1 MSREENLMILRLL
14 QEGTITAE
22 QAAALLAAVD
32 KPAAEAEPAPA
43 AVPPPP
49 PPPPPDPAIESEA
62 LSRARAKIAAAREK
76 VAGVQEQLAAA
87 EEKIDAAQGSE
98 NPMGGLSDALKDL
111 PGMRSVFDAIKGI
124 DANRLAAD
132 ARKQARKIGKSL
144 RDSIDALPR
153 DLGQWAGPLG
163 DPDYRVPLEAVVAL
177 DEGRTLRLRNPSGSI
192 EVVGADVPE
201 CRIAATVDAWGADVD
216 ALRGAA
222 SAISLDVQGTD
233 DGALVAVQ
241 GPELSKRLR
250 CDLKIFVPANGR
262 KISAVSPAGDIVVR
276 AVRSA
281 GIVVASVSGSIEIA
295 ECAGDVTTE
304 TASGSTALQG
314 ISGNVIARSTSGD
327 IRGVRLHGE
336 RISAKTQSGDI
347 QLDETG
353 TAALELE
360 TVSGDIRS
368 DAQSG
373 RVSVRTVSGDVTVSG
388 AVEASWDA
396 SLRTVSGRIALG
408 FAGADT
414 GNVDAETVSGDCAL
428 RFVDAVSGAFDA
440 RTRSGR
446 VAGVL
451 PGGAALADPP
461 EGAAGPVR
469 FGSGDG
475 LTVAVRSLS
484 GDIES
489 TVVEP
494 GT

>member
-32 KPAAEAEPAPA
+32 KPAVEVDPVPAP
-43 AVPPPP
+43 VSPLP
-49 PPPPPDPAIESEA
+49 PPPPPDAAIESEA
-62 LSRARAKIAAAREK
+62 LARARAKITAARER

-124 DANRLAAD
+124 DANRLASD

-163 DPDYRVPLEAVVAL
+163 EPDYRLPLEAVVAL

-192 EVVGADVPE
+192 EVVGAEVPE
-201 CRIAATVDAWGADVD
+201 CRIAATVDAWGPDVD
-216 ALRGAA
+216 VLRTVAA
-222 SAISLDVQGTD
+222 GVQLDVQTTD
-233 DGALVAVQ
+233 DGVLVAVQ
-241 GPELSKRLR
+241 GPELAKRLR
-250 CDLKIFVPANGR
+250 CDLKVFVPAQGR
-262 KISAVSPAGDIVVR
+262 KISAVSPTGDIAVR
-276 AVRSA
+276 AVRSN
-281 GIVVASVSGSIEIA
+281 GIVAASVSGSIEIS

-314 ISGNVIARSTSGD
+314 IAGNAVARSTSGD
-327 IRGVRLHGE
+327 IHGVRLHGD
-336 RISAKTQSGDI
+336 RVSAKTQSGDI

-353 TAALELE
+353 KASLELE

-368 DAQSG
+368 EGQAG

-388 AVEASWDA
+388 DLEAGWDA
-396 SLRTVSGRIALG
+396 SLRTVSGRIALA

-414 GNVDAETVSGDCAL
+414 GKVDAETVSGDCSL
-428 RFVDAVSGAFDA
+428 RFVDAVSGALEA

-446 VAGVL
+446 IAGIL
-451 PGGAALADPP
+451 PGGAGLADSG
-461 EGAAGPVR
+461 EGAGGTVA
-469 FGSGDG
+469 FGSGEG
-475 LTVAVRSLS
+475 VTVAVRSLS

-489 TVVEP
+489 AVVEP
-494 GT
+494 GM